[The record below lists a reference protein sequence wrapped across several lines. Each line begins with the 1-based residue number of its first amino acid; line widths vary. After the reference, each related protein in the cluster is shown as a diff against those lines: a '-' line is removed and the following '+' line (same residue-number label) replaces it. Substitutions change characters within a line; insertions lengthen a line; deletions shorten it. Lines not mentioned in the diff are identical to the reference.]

1 MLMAFVSSGQTTLTF
16 RFANPRIVHY
26 THTGSQGVPSDA
38 DYFEFDI
45 QVKALAAGTYI
56 FSGQAVLS
64 FNNAAFSATAGN
76 WLANPGPLLSGTFT
90 QSGTKNKYDIV
101 PTITGS
107 PFVINI
113 AWSASNLSTFQTDY
127 TRFNEITTSYQT
139 LVIVAAPIT
148 DPTVTAGAS
157 INFVQGSMNNQQ
169 SYKLLASPW
178 YAKQNDPNA
187 YDPATFTNTYLGRI
201 YSDTKGWSQVGGTTD
216 NVQYTNWTT
225 AVNTSVWD
233 GAATIPTGA
242 SNVASAVRIHSGATL
257 TIPST
262 GALTAT
268 NLENNTASGLTIQ
281 STSGSATGSLV
292 TTGTVSGAGTA
303 VVQRW
308 MTGDIWHLV
317 SPPVTG
323 EAISAFTAAS
333 GNSVGYK
340 SSNSHYALAPYAV
353 STDVWSYYG
362 YPSPSGTFD
371 TPGKGYQILRG
382 SASPTGNGNA
392 VYDGTVTF
400 TGNLAAADV
409 TSPVSSGGYSWNLI
423 GNPYPC
429 GLNIADFITANTS
442 LIDGSYHFI
451 YVSKVGDT
459 STYGYDPETSRTV
472 IPPGEGFFIKSTAN
486 STVSFTTSMKRASS
500 DAFKSAA
507 LNYPTINLSAETS
520 TDKMNTTVNYIS
532 GMSNGLDPGYDAG
545 LFNGGGLGSF
555 SLSTR
560 LVQDNGVD
568 FQIQCLP
575 DNDYE
580 NTIVPVGLVAASGSA
595 ITFKA
600 AVTNLPSDLKVVL
613 EDRVTNTF
621 TRLDG
626 GGSYSVTLNA
636 ASAGPGRFFL
646 RTATIVSAVPGDLT
660 VELKVVALPNQQI
673 IQVFGNVNLPA
684 RALVYD
690 MNGKLFT
697 SKVLTGADP
706 NEIPLVNAVNG
717 IYLLK
722 IESNKTPLT
731 QKIRWIR
738 D

>member
-1 MLMAFVSSGQTTLTF
+1 MKKIILLTVAFGMLMAFVSSGQTTLTF

-45 QVKALAAGTYI
+45 QVKALDAGTYI

-148 DPTVTAGAS
+148 DPTVTSGAS

-323 EAISAFTAAS
+323 ETISAFTGAS
-333 GNSVGYK
+333 GK
-340 SSNSHYALAPYAV
+340 
-353 STDVWSYYG
+353 
-362 YPSPSGTFD
+362 F
-371 TPGKGYQILRG
+371 
-382 SASPTGNGNA
+382 
-392 VYDGTVTF
+392 
-400 TGNLAAADV
+400 
-409 TSPVSSGGYSWNLI
+409 
-423 GNPYPC
+423 C
-429 GLNIADFITANTS
+429 
-442 LIDGSYHFI
+442 
-451 YVSKVGDT
+451 
-459 STYGYDPETSRTV
+459 
-472 IPPGEGFFIKSTAN
+472 
-486 STVSFTTSMKRASS
+486 
-500 DAFKSAA
+500 
-507 LNYPTINLSAETS
+507 
-520 TDKMNTTVNYIS
+520 
-532 GMSNGLDPGYDAG
+532 
-545 LFNGGGLGSF
+545 
-555 SLSTR
+555 
-560 LVQDNGVD
+560 
-568 FQIQCLP
+568 
-575 DNDYE
+575 
-580 NTIVPVGLVAASGSA
+580 
-595 ITFKA
+595 
-600 AVTNLPSDLKVVL
+600 
-613 EDRVTNTF
+613 RV
-621 TRLDG
+621 
-626 GGSYSVTLNA
+626 
-636 ASAGPGRFFL
+636 
-646 RTATIVSAVPGDLT
+646 
-660 VELKVVALPNQQI
+660 QI
-673 IQVFGNVNLPA
+673 IQ
-684 RALVYD
+684 
-690 MNGKLFT
+690 
-697 SKVLTGADP
+697 LTLCTR
-706 NEIPLVNAVNG
+706 PLCC
-717 IYLLK
+717 
-722 IESNKTPLT
+722 
-731 QKIRWIR
+731 
-738 D
+738 